1 VISVPLLKV
10 HDTKTLTVHK
20 ECKQSP
26 FAFSVTIFDK
36 LYVRWSMFI
45 CEWKPKLN
53 LQQVMQLC
61 LLRRLRKKKKNIT
74 FKYELFDLSVL
85 VEWTFNGGIES
96 AQVSFEVSS
105 SEFWI

>member
-53 LQQVMQLC
+53 FQQVMQLC
-61 LLRRLRKKKKNIT
+61 LLRRLGKKKPLHSNMNFLICP
-74 FKYELFDLSVL
+74 FWWNGLSM
-85 VEWTFNGGIES
+85 EE
-96 AQVSFEVSS
+96 
-105 SEFWI
+105 